1 MNATIS
7 MTNKL
12 RGTVSMANSKIN
24 GGASP
29 YPKGASGDIITITDG
44 ADNTPL
50 KSAVVN
56 IEPVQDLHGYSY
68 PWPGGGGG
76 NLFDYDQ
83 TVGASIIETAAI
95 QLEPGTY
102 YVYVAGKSANWNSY
116 IQISTDGSSYSN
128 ITTDSS
134 VQTAYAD
141 YAMGYNIKKCILT
154 VVSPIYARQILQVNA
169 NVQNDRVA
177 VMYTKDGTG
186 YSSVPAALTY
196 STTQWQAI
204 YQPYSNICPISGHTE
219 VNVYDDPKYGG
230 TIAWNQQAK
239 INIASGTVNS
249 VSWTTTDNVVTING
263 TATANTYKPICSLN
277 IAVTKDH
284 IYYLCGN
291 RQTTTNTA
299 GVLYYNDNGTYRRDN
314 GQGVVF
320 KALASASGKNL
331 TVSVN
336 SGETVTNYKYSPQFF
351 DLTQMFGATKSNE
364 IYAMEQAQ
372 AGSGVAYFKSLF
384 PKDYYPYNAGEET
397 CVSAVNG
404 DPYTKET
411 ISLGQTVYGGTLD
424 VVKGKL
430 NAKPYY
436 ASYSGQTLIGPWIS
450 SHDKYVAGATPT
462 TGAQVVDMGAAG
474 TEYDVTPQTIKTLL
488 GTNNIWADAGEIS
501 IEYYPAAASIVA
513 VQNRSTKAYV
523 SIPLGMIRYETYQ
536 ITPQQTIDL
545 DSYRS
550 ENGNLLRNPVA
561 TKCKL
566 EFNTPLMTDT
576 QWGEIWSIIKA
587 GFNNNTERKLKLRY
601 YDTLSAT
608 YKTGYFY
615 VPDVQTTIRN
625 IDEGAGV
632 INYNEIRIAFIE
644 Y

>member
-29 YPKGASGDIITITDG
+29 YPKTAGPAAIITITDG
-44 ADNTPL
+44 AENTPL

-56 IEPVQDLHGYSY
+56 IEPVQDLHGYDY
-68 PWPGGGGG
+68 PWPGGGGK
-76 NLFDYDQ
+76 NLFNFDQ
-83 TVGASIIETAAI
+83 AVGTTTIETEAI

-102 YVYVAGKSANWNSY
+102 YVYVAGKAANWNSY
-116 IQISTDGSSYSN
+116 VQISTNGTSFSN
-128 ITTDSS
+128 ITTDATS
-134 VQTAYAD
+134 QTAYAD

-154 VVSPIYARQILQVNA
+154 VVSPIYARQRLQVNA

-186 YSSVPAALTY
+186 YSSVPATLTY
-196 STTQWQAI
+196 STTEWKAI
-204 YQPYSNICPISGHTE
+204 YQPYSNICPISGWSE
-219 VNVYDDPKYGG
+219 VKVWVKPTYD
-230 TIAWNQQAK
+230 
-239 INIASGTVNS
+239 
-249 VSWTTTDNVVTING
+249 TTLTP
-263 TATANTYKPICSLN
+263 TATIP
-277 IAVTKDH
+277 
-284 IYYLCGN
+284 
-291 RQTTTNTA
+291 
-299 GVLYYNDNGTYRRDN
+299 
-314 GQGVVF
+314 
-320 KALASASGKNL
+320 
-331 TVSVN
+331 
-336 SGETVTNYKYSPQFF
+336 
-351 DLTQMFGATKSNE
+351 
-364 IYAMEQAQ
+364 
-372 AGSGVAYFKSLF
+372 
-384 PKDYYPYNAGEET
+384 
-397 CVSAVNG
+397 
-404 DPYTKET
+404 
-411 ISLGQTVYGGTLD
+411 LGRTVYGGTVD
-424 VVKGKL
+424 VLAGEGESVLGHATYDGTDSSGWTRTAAYGSVTRFDKSISGL
-430 NAKPYY
+430 KP
-436 ASYSGQTLIGPWIS
+436 ASGNNLKCNQLKVGTIGTANLVCCNVHGNTPVLRIQIPTS
-450 SHDKYVAGATPT
+450 LLASDNVAGLMTYFQSHPLQVCYELATP
-462 TGAQVVDMGAAG
+462 Q
-474 TEYDVTPQTIKTLL
+474 EYDVSPQTIKTLL
-488 GTNNIWADAGEIS
+488 GVNSIWADAGNME

-561 TKCKL
+561 TKCKI
-566 EFNTPLMTDT
+566 EFNTPLMTDSE
-576 QWGEIWSIIKA
+576 WAEIWNIIKA

>member
-1 MNATIS
+1 MNATVS

-29 YPKGASGDIITITDG
+29 YPKGASGSIITITDG
-44 ADNTPL
+44 AENTPL

-56 IEPVQDLHGYSY
+56 IEPVQS
-68 PWPGGGGG
+68 
-76 NLFDYDQ
+76 
-83 TVGASIIETAAI
+83 
-95 QLEPGTY
+95 
-102 YVYVAGKSANWNSY
+102 
-116 IQISTDGSSYSN
+116 GSGDPSPTN
-128 ITTDSS
+128 I
-134 VQTAYAD
+134 
-141 YAMGYNIKKCILT
+141 
-154 VVSPIYARQILQVNA
+154 R
-169 NVQNDRVA
+169 
-177 VMYTKDGTG
+177 
-186 YSSVPAALTY
+186 
-196 STTQWQAI
+196 
-204 YQPYSNICPISGHTE
+204 PISGWTQ
-219 VNVYDDPKYGG
+219 VNVKAAGANLLPLRSGSITQNGQTFTPSNG
-230 TIAWNQQAK
+230 TL
-239 INIASGTVNS
+239 V
-249 VSWTTTDNVVTING
+249 ING
-263 TATANTYKPICSLN
+263 TATANSALYL
-277 IAVTKDH
+277 KDST
-284 IYYLCGN
+284 IEGNKVYLP
-291 RQTTTNTA
+291 A
-299 GVLYYNDNGTYRRDN
+299 GMYEVSGFEDYNDVNTYV
-314 GQGVVF
+314 GVNVNSTSGAYTATSKSGNHTFTVEAGDYVF
-320 KALASASGKNL
+320 PRARIASGAVMNNYVLKPMIKRTSDASA
-331 TVSVN
+331 
-336 SGETVTNYKYSPQFF
+336 F
-351 DLTQMFGATKSNE
+351 A
-364 IYAMEQAQ
+364 
-372 AGSGVAYFKSLF
+372 
-384 PKDYYPYNAGEET
+384 PYQGT
-397 CVSAVNG
+397 
-404 DPYTKET
+404 PIT
-411 ISLGQTVYGGTLD
+411 IPLGRTVYGGTLD
-424 VVKGKL
+424 VVRGKL

-436 ASYSGQTLIGPWIS
+436 ASYSGQTLVGPWIS

-474 TEYDVTPQTIKTLL
+474 TEYDLTPQTIKTLL
-488 GTNNIWADAGEIS
+488 GINNIWADAGEMS

-513 VQNRSTKAYV
+513 VQNRSTKMYV

-576 QWGEIWSIIKA
+576 QWGEIWNIIKA

-625 IDEGAGV
+625 IEEGAGV